1 MMYHTI
7 SAIMPINRPTYPETL
22 MKQPELYGKVFIL
35 FLSLVTL
42 AFFWILLP
50 FYGAVFWGFI
60 LAIMFTPLND
70 WFLRKMPEKKNT
82 ATLLT
87 LSVCL
92 LIVIIPLIV
101 VIIVLAQES
110 TMLYQRLLTKSIH
123 FDESFQYLIS
133 KLPDWLVDL
142 MDRSGMTSF
151 AEIQQKISS
160 GLLRIS
166 QYIAGRLFVIGQ
178 NILDFTISFFV
189 MLYLL
194 FFLLRDGKELAI
206 RIRKVIPLE
215 NHQKA
220 LLLEKFTGAIRATVK
235 GNIVVAIVQGGLGG
249 LIFWIL
255 GIEAALLWAAI
266 MSVLSLLPSGSGIV
280 WVPVAIY
287 LLATGAIL
295 KGVILLAFGILVIGL
310 VDNFL
315 RPLLVGKDTQ
325 MPDYLVLIS
334 TLGGMALFGLNG
346 FVIGPVIAA
355 LFIAAWG
362 IFSALSPTG
371 QTIGDEARPE
381 EEE

>member
-7 SAIMPINRPTYPETL
+7 SAIMPINRPTYLETL

-110 TMLYQRLLTKSIH
+110 AMLYQRLLTKSIH
-123 FDESFQYLIS
+123 FDESFQYFIS

>member
-87 LSVCL
+87 LSICL

-110 TMLYQRLLTKSIH
+110 AMLYQRLLTKSIH
-123 FDESFQYLIS
+123 FDASFQYLIS

-194 FFLLRDGKELAI
+194 FFLLRDGKELAV

-295 KGVILLAFGILVIGL
+295 KGVILLAFGVLVIGL

>member
-1 MMYHTI
+1 
-7 SAIMPINRPTYPETL
+7 

-166 QYIAGRLFVIGQ
+166 QYIAGRLFVIEVLQVERSRIG
-178 NILDFTISFFV
+178 LT
-189 MLYLL
+189 
-194 FFLLRDGKELAI
+194 LAI
-206 RIRKVIPLE
+206 R
-215 NHQKA
+215 N
-220 LLLEKFTGAIRATVK
+220 
-235 GNIVVAIVQGGLGG
+235 
-249 LIFWIL
+249 
-255 GIEAALLWAAI
+255 
-266 MSVLSLLPSGSGIV
+266 
-280 WVPVAIY
+280 
-287 LLATGAIL
+287 
-295 KGVILLAFGILVIGL
+295 
-310 VDNFL
+310 
-315 RPLLVGKDTQ
+315 
-325 MPDYLVLIS
+325 
-334 TLGGMALFGLNG
+334 
-346 FVIGPVIAA
+346 
-355 LFIAAWG
+355 
-362 IFSALSPTG
+362 
-371 QTIGDEARPE
+371 
-381 EEE
+381 

>member
-1 MMYHTI
+1 
-7 SAIMPINRPTYPETL
+7 

-110 TMLYQRLLTKSIH
+110 AMLYQRLLTKSIH
-123 FDESFQYLIS
+123 FDESFQYFIS